1 MVIVEI
7 DFNLFCPIWISI
19 PQLKAVQFQQHAQSP
34 EGNVRVF
41 QKTRAHSC
49 LKLWFLLS
57 LFKQNLQVSFLR
69 GFGTSVQQ

>member
-34 EGNVRVF
+34 EG
-41 QKTRAHSC
+41 
-49 LKLWFLLS
+49 
-57 LFKQNLQVSFLR
+57 
-69 GFGTSVQQ
+69 